1 MNTIKT
7 ADLTPE
13 QKLAADF
20 MVAAWDASEAAKGE
34 TEGSVLV
41 AATVASDGSVIG
53 VLSA

>member
-1 MNTIKT
+1 METIKT
-7 ADLTPE
+7 ADLSPS

-20 MVAAWDASEAAKGE
+20 MVAAWDAPENAKGE

-53 VLSA
+53 VLTA